1 MAEQTYNFEIN
12 AFLNNKY
19 DMDKLTFEIEES
31 DIAIGVSYMNG
42 TEGDL
47 DIIFRDTLSVGDHTI
62 LNGIVDSHDGI
73 PLELVTAPI
82 VIGGE
87 PNPADI
93 FWLNPENK
101 MIYIFDE
108 LRNIW
113 QSTHRGSFSF
123 ARKGNADGMYLPPLG
138 DLDSVDDVYMSGNNA
153 AIVSVFCKSVS
164 GDKNKEFEIRI
175 NKVPIYSF
183 SYSDNLIYSNNKLN
197 IPIGIQDRIQVYV
210 VKAGDKIKNTLCR
223 LEIAWWYDA

>member
-1 MAEQTYNFEIN
+1 MSEYTYNFTIVDFVN
-12 AFLNNKY
+12 SKY
-19 DMDKLTFEIEES
+19 NMKKLTNEIKKS
-31 DIAIGVSYMNG
+31 SISIGLSYMNG
-42 TEGDL
+42 TTDGL
-47 DIIFRDTLSVGDHTI
+47 DIIFEDPLSGSEVTTLS
-62 LNGIVDSHDGI
+62 GIIDTHDGVV
-73 PLELVTAPI
+73 PELVTAPI

-87 PNPADI
+87 PIPEDI

-123 ARKGNADGMYLPPLG
+123 ARKGHSNGMYLPPLG

-164 GDKNKEFEIRI
+164 GEKNKAFEIRI
-175 NKVPIYSF
+175 NKVPVYNF
-183 SYSDNLIYSNNKLN
+183 SYSDNLIYSNNELN
-197 IPIGIQDRIQVYV
+197 IPIGIQDRVQVYV
-210 VKAGDKIKNTLCR
+210 VKDKGKVKNTLCR
-223 LEIAWWYDA
+223 LEVAWRYDA